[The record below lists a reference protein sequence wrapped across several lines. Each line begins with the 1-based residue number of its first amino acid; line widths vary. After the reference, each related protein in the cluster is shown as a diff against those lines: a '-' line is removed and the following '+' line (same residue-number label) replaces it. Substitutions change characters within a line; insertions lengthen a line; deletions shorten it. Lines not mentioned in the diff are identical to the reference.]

1 MQIINEPEVEA
12 LADELYKAHEEGL
25 IPFYQ
30 IGRCLGE
37 STVNYVDLYIGL
49 YEKDLTKED
58 VLKRYIRKKY
68 GSVVRAISIEQYSY

>member
-1 MQIINEPEVEA
+1 MQLINEPEVEA
-12 LADELYKAHEEGL
+12 LANELYKAHTEDL

-49 YEKDLTKED
+49 YERDMVKED
-58 VLKRYIRKKY
+58 LLKKYIRRKY
-68 GSVVRAISIEQYSY
+68 GSIVRAISIEQYAY